1 MIKYPKCSKPWVCGS
16 MEALASGL
24 RQNAAKWTPYG
35 MKVWLVSTENTFLD
49 IHICT
54 LDTI

>member
-1 MIKYPKCSKPWVCGS
+1 